1 MDYKLLKEAVLSVTL
16 TAVSAAIAI
25 NVLIWVVQN
34 FSPMILA
41 GILVTFLLGV
51 CVAIDYERRKY
62 LKACGK

>member
-1 MDYKLLKEAVLSVTL
+1 MDYKLLKESVLAVCT
-16 TAVSAAIAI
+16 TAVAAALMINAI
-25 NVLIWVVQN
+25 IWIVQN
-34 FSPMILA
+34 FSPTVLA